1 MSSPLVRA
9 ARVAYNA
16 ALDLRYGRLLGGQ
29 RPTRF
34 PHLGAKDTANSD
46 YLALDRLFAG
56 RISPDDVLVDVGCG
70 KGRVINWWLRHGYR
84 NKIVGI
90 ELDEEVAAETRHRL
104 RKHDNVTVVAGNV
117 LDLVPEDGTLFYLYN
132 PFHAD
137 VLERFAERLVAL
149 GRRRGGTIRIL
160 YNNCKYLAP
169 FARDPLWSLE
179 LLDTSITGPYDRA
192 ALIEF
197 VG

>member
-1 MSSPLVRA
+1 MTSPFVRA
-9 ARVAYNA
+9 ARVVYNA
-16 ALDLRYGRLLGGQ
+16 ALDLRYGRPLAGE
-29 RPTRF
+29 RPTRYS
-34 PHLGAKDTANSD
+34 HLGAKDTANSD
-46 YLALDRLFAG
+46 YLALDRLFAD
-56 RISPDDVLVDVGCG
+56 RIRPDDVLVDVGCG
-70 KGRVINWWLRHGYR
+70 KGRVINWWLRHGYD
-84 NKIVGI
+84 NKIIGI
-90 ELDEEVAAETRHRL
+90 ELDAEIAAGTSRRLGRHT
-104 RKHDNVTVVAGNV
+104 NVSIVAGNV

-132 PFHAD
+132 PFTAD

-149 GRRRGGTIRIL
+149 GRRRGGPIRVL

-169 FARDPLWSLE
+169 FDRDPIWALE